1 MRILVRS
8 LIVAAL
14 VWVGVVLYFDAKN
27 EQEKGEDADKSKVVL
42 LFAGMTLVGAV
53 AGVIAGLALLP
64 AVGDAAG
71 HFLYDPNEKIQKD
84 PHSAAVAK
92 LAQGETE
99 EAAEEYVKVWRDN
112 PHDTLALTEIVHLYC
127 DKLKKF
133 DEAEAILTEAV
144 SMSLP
149 PEEAGVAAARLA
161 DVYWNYQHDAIRA
174 KEMLVQIA
182 ETMPNTK
189 FAANAQHKL
198 LEIDRALA
206 NEDPGFF
213 RRV

>member
-1 MRILVRS
+1 MRILIRS
-8 LIVAAL
+8 LVVAAF
-14 VWVGVVLYFDAKN
+14 VWVGVVLYFDAQK
-27 EQEKGEDADKSKVVL
+27 EREKGLEADNTKVVL

-53 AGVIAGLALLP
+53 AGAVAGIALLP
-64 AVGDAAG
+64 AVGDAFG

-92 LAQGETE
+92 LAQGDTE
-99 EAAEEYVKVWRDN
+99 GAVEEYVKVWRDN
-112 PHDTLALTEIVHLYC
+112 PHDTHALAEIVHLYC
-127 DKLKKF
+127 DKLKKHE
-133 DEAEAILTEAV
+133 EAEQILTEAV
-144 SMSLP
+144 SMELP

-213 RRV
+213 LRA